1 MKKKSKK
8 KKKVCLNISPSTKDM
23 VELHLQKS
31 LEDIIENKDNI
42 INSINRAIQNN
53 ELQKRDMTEA
63 LKSVEQ
69 SKSMAENSIKNIE
82 KQIKEIA
89 N

>member
-1 MKKKSKK
+1 M
-8 KKKVCLNISPSTKDM
+8 I
-23 VELHLQKS
+23 
-31 LEDIIENKDNI
+31 
-42 INSINRAIQNN
+42 
-53 ELQKRDMTEA
+53 EA
-63 LKSVEQ
+63 LNSVEQ

>member
-8 KKKVCLNISPSTKDM
+8 KKKVCLNISPSRKDM

>member
-1 MKKKSKK
+1 MKKKIKK

-31 LEDIIENKDNI
+31 LEDIIENKDSI
-42 INSINRAIQNN
+42 VNSINRTIQNN

-82 KQIKEIA
+82 KQIKEIS

>member
-1 MKKKSKK
+1 
-8 KKKVCLNISPSTKDM
+8 M

-31 LEDIIENKDNI
+31 LEDIIENKYSI
-42 INSINRAIQNN
+42 VNSINRTIQNN

>member
-1 MKKKSKK
+1 
-8 KKKVCLNISPSTKDM
+8 M

-42 INSINRAIQNN
+42 VNSINRTIQNN

-63 LKSVEQ
+63 LESVEQ

>member
-1 MKKKSKK
+1 
-8 KKKVCLNISPSTKDM
+8 M

-42 INSINRAIQNN
+42 INSINRTIQNN

>member
-1 MKKKSKK
+1 
-8 KKKVCLNISPSTKDM
+8 M

>member
-1 MKKKSKK
+1 
-8 KKKVCLNISPSTKDM
+8 M

-31 LEDIIENKDNI
+31 LEDIIENKDSI
-42 INSINRAIQNN
+42 VNSINRTIQNN

>member
-1 MKKKSKK
+1 MGKKLKK
-8 KKKVCLNISPSTKDM
+8 KKKVCLIISPSRKDM

-42 INSINRAIQNN
+42 VNSINSTIQNN
-53 ELQKRDMTEA
+53 ELQKRDMIEA
-63 LKSVEQ
+63 LNSVEQ
-69 SKSMAENSIKNIE
+69 SKLMAQNSIKNIE

>member
-42 INSINRAIQNN
+42 INSINRTIQNN

>member
-1 MKKKSKK
+1 
-8 KKKVCLNISPSTKDM
+8 M

-42 INSINRAIQNN
+42 INSINRTIQNN
-53 ELQKRDMTEA
+53 ELQKRDMIEA
-63 LKSVEQ
+63 LNSVEQ